1 LRDIVP
7 AIREAGAELVIVGNG
22 APDFARAFREEL
34 GLDVPLYTDPT
45 RRTYALAGFK
55 RGVLATF
62 SPRGVTHAA
71 RALRK
76 GFRQTATR
84 GDALQQGGLLVVD
97 RDGRILYAH
106 RDSEAGDLASNEE
119 VLAALRSSPPQR

>member
-1 LRDIVP
+1 MRDILP
-7 AIREAGAELVIVGNG
+7 AIRQAGAELVIVGNG
-22 APDFARAFREEL
+22 APEFARAFRDEL
-34 GLDVPLYTDPT
+34 GLDTPLFTDPT

-62 SPRGVTHAA
+62 SPKGLAHGA
-71 RALRK
+71 RAWRK

-84 GDALQQGGLLVVD
+84 GDALQQGGLLVVE
-97 RDGRILYAH
+97 RGGRILYAH

-119 VLAALRSSPPQR
+119 VLASLR

>member
-1 LRDIVP
+1 MRDILP

-22 APDFARAFREEL
+22 SAEFARAFRDDL
-34 GLDVPLYTDPT
+34 ALDAPLYTDPT

-62 SPRGVTHAA
+62 SARGVAHAA

-84 GDALQQGGLLVVD
+84 GDALQQGGVLVVD
-97 RDGRILYAH
+97 RGGRVLYAH
-106 RDSEAGDLASNEE
+106 RDNEAGDLAPNEE
-119 VLAALRSSPPQR
+119 ILAALRSRGS

>member
-1 LRDIVP
+1 LRDILP

-22 APDFARAFREEL
+22 SPEFARAFREEL

-45 RRTYALAGFK
+45 LRTYALAGFK

-62 SPRGVTHAA
+62 SAKGVAHGA
-71 RALRK
+71 RAWRK
-76 GFRQTATR
+76 GFRQTGTR

-97 RDGRILYAH
+97 RGGRVLYAH
-106 RDSEAGDLASNEE
+106 RDSEAGDLASNDE
-119 VLAALRSSPPQR
+119 VLAALR